1 MARLTFRLLT
11 PEEQAAAEKRCGARP
26 SSRSLARC
34 EQKPEHW
41 KGCPP
46 KSYGLI
52 HSGRTPGGYWKF
64 WDVTDAEKQEAA
76 AEEQPVH
83 PAGTEILVNDAGE
96 PVPFTAEGIS
106 SGHWVPVP
114 ETGGKR

>member
-11 PEEQAAAEKRCGARP
+11 PEEQAAAEKRCGAQP
-26 SSRSLARC
+26 SPRSVARC

-64 WDVTDAEKQEAA
+64 WDVTDAERNLPE
-76 AEEQPVH
+76 
-83 PAGTEILVNDAGE
+83 VNDGREAD
-96 PVPFTAEGIS
+96 
-106 SGHWVPVP
+106 GHGDPD
-114 ETGGKR
+114 